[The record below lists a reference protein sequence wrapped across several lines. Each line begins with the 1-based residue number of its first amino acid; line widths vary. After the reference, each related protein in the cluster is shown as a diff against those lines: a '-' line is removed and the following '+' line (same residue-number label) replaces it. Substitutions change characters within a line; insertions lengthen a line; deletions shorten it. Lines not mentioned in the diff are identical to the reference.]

1 MLMENMSFGAFSA
14 VPHCQDHPA
23 VVGEILVSIWC
34 VLQAKSQA
42 TPQANQDALWS
53 SIAAE

>member
-42 TPQANQDALWS
+42 TPQANLDALGS